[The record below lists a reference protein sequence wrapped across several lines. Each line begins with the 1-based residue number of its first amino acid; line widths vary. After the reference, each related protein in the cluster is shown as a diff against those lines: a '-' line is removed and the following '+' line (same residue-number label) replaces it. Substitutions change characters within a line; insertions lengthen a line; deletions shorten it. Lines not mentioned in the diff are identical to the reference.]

1 MIRTQCIA
9 LFHTTSIFTRSIT
22 SSGLICARKVCLVE
36 KVVESLKKNPCI
48 ATNGNILGTN
58 VKGNTKKYTL
68 HFYLKNC
75 EYNDIIMDLC
85 TFV

>member
-1 MIRTQCIA
+1 MYCFISRN
-9 LFHTTSIFTRSIT
+9 LHLPRSIT

-75 EYNDIIMDLC
+75 EYNANYHGSLY
-85 TFV
+85 F

>member
-1 MIRTQCIA
+1 MICIQLIQMIRTQCIA

-36 KVVESLKKNPCI
+36 KVVESLKKNHCI

-58 VKGNTKKYTL
+58 VKGNTKKYSSFL
-68 HFYLKNC
+68 SPK
-75 EYNDIIMDLC
+75 
-85 TFV
+85 FVNTMP